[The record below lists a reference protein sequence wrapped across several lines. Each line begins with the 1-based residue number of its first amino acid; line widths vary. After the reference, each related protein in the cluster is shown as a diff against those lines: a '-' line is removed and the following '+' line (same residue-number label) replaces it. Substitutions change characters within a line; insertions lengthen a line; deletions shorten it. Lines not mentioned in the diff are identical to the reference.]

1 MSVLRLQHQSR
12 TTGLE
17 GPEDRQTASKKEYA
31 LHAAF
36 NALIYTLRCDAPP
49 PPPLSFLLR
58 VLPRGFRA
66 AAISCCLVRIL
77 LICGRALGKPSLNL
91 Y

>member
-1 MSVLRLQHQSR
+1 MLVLRLQHQLR
-12 TTGLE
+12 TAGLE
-17 GPEDRQTASKKEYA
+17 GPEDRQTASKKGICIA
-31 LHAAF
+31 RCLH
-36 NALIYTLRCDAPP
+36 ALIYTLRCDAPP

-66 AAISCCLVRIL
+66 AAISCCLLRIL
-77 LICGRALGKPSLNL
+77 LICGRTLGKPSLNL